1 MNEISPQTRQIVQ
14 ALSTPID
21 EKMAGVEIAAK
32 TLKIVANQMQAMCW
46 EPKCV
51 CYLREI
57 ATQLNSLV
65 I

>member
-46 EPKCV
+46 
-51 CYLREI
+51 
-57 ATQLNSLV
+57 
-65 I
+65 